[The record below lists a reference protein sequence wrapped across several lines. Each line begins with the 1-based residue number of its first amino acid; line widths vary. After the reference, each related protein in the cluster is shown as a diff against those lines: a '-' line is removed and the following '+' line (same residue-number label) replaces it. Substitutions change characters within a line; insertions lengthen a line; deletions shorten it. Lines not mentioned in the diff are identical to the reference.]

1 MTNRDNL
8 RDLSVFLLLT
18 AIGVVG
24 RWVQPDWHFT
34 PLMAVTVLGGFYFRS
49 LWVAALLPISILTIS
64 DLALDAHDSIAVQI
78 SVYLMMI
85 VPLALGRWAR
95 RSEGWR
101 SAGWNGAGWD
111 TAGQG
116 ILCGVVPA
124 TAFFVVT
131 NFVHWA
137 STSMYGHTW
146 AGLMNCYAA
155 AVPFY
160 RMMLAGDLFYLT
172 LLVGCFALA
181 SGSSPELVRVRVKK

>member
-49 LWVAALLPISILTIS
+49 LLAAVLLPVGILTIS
-64 DLALDAHDSIAVQI
+64 DLALNAHDSVAVHV

-85 VPLALGRWAR
+85 VPLVLGRWAR
-95 RSEGWR
+95 GSEGWQL
-101 SAGWNGAGWD
+101 AGH
-111 TAGQG
+111 G

-124 TAFFVVT
+124 TAFFLVT
-131 NFVHWA
+131 NFAHWA
-137 STSMYGHTW
+137 STSMYEHTW

-160 RMMLAGDLFYLT
+160 RAMLSGDLFYLT
-172 LLVGCFALA
+172 LLVGCLALA
-181 SGSSPELVRVRVKK
+181 SAKSPELVRERVKK